1 MLKPLSF
8 QLSCGGNVV
17 TMLDPEICK
26 GYEMWNTM
34 HKLDYIAED
43 AVINKRPLNLV
54 VKFMEEELTSED
66 ERVYFLQAYTK
77 SLKSE
82 WYQMGYDEGYNDA
95 Y

>member
-1 MLKPLSF
+1 
-8 QLSCGGNVV
+8 
-17 TMLDPEICK
+17 MLDPEICE
-26 GYEMWNTM
+26 GYEMWDTM

-43 AVINKRPLNLV
+43 AVINKRSLDLV
-54 VKFMEEELTSED
+54 VKFMEEVLTSED

-82 WYQMGYDEGYNDA
+82 WYQMGYQDGYNDA